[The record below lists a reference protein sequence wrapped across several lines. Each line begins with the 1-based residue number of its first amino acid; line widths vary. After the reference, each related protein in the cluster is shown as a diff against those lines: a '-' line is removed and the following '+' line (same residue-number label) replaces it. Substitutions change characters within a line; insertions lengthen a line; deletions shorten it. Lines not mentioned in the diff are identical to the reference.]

1 MRDESAVACL
11 DGVMYSFRIAEAAA
25 LLGVSDDTVR
35 RLVDT
40 DRLPVELDTQGRK
53 VIDGAAL
60 AAYAAAQPSAHEETF
75 GSKVSARNRLIGL
88 VTEVKTDGVM
98 GQVKMRCGPFT
109 LTSLI
114 SADSVRELGL
124 APGSLAVA
132 VVKSTNVIIETPEA
146 AQ

>member
-1 MRDESAVACL
+1 MVD
-11 DGVMYSFRIAEAAA
+11 YRIAEAAA
-25 LLGVSDDTVR
+25 LLGTSDDTVR
-35 RLVDT
+35 RLADAGK
-40 DRLPVELDTQGRK
+40 LPVHLDDQSRK

-60 AAYAAAQPSAHEETF
+60 ATYAAAQPSAHEETF

-132 VVKSTNVIIETPEA
+132 VVKSTNVIIETPEDA
-146 AQ
+146 K

>member
-1 MRDESAVACL
+1 M
-11 DGVMYSFRIAEAAA
+11 
-25 LLGVSDDTVR
+25 LGVSDDTVR
-35 RLVDT
+35 RLVDAG
-40 DRLPVELDTQGRK
+40 RLASHLDAQQRK
-53 VIDGAAL
+53 VIDAAAL
-60 AAYAAAQPSAHEETF
+60 ARYAAAQPSASEETF

-114 SADSVRELGL
+114 SAESVHELGL
-124 APGSLAVA
+124 QPGSLAVA

-146 AQ
+146 VK

>member
-1 MRDESAVACL
+1 MVE
-11 DGVMYSFRIAEAAA
+11 YRIAEAAT
-25 LLGVSDDTVR
+25 LLGTSDDTVR
-35 RLVDT
+35 RLVDAGK
-40 DRLPVELDTQGRK
+40 LPSHLDAQQRK
-53 VIDGAAL
+53 VIGGAAL

-75 GSKVSARNRLIGL
+75 GSKVSARNRLVGL

-124 APGSLAVA
+124 EPGSLAVA
-132 VVKSTNVIIETPEA
+132 VVKSTNVIIETPED
-146 AQ
+146 